1 MEQPPA
7 PKPPMPRWFWVTLGL
22 MVLAMFTSLVAAML
36 LPTPVTSPHVAEG
49 VAEKNHPS
57 PFPAH
62 TIPSPSMVATE
73 FPDVPE
79 TAATLPSATTVSASA
94 DTSASL
100 APVSPTQTGA
110 SASKTDNAAS
120 TLHWKSNSKAPLY
133 SEVKGPKLAI
143 LIDDMGLDGPLSR
156 EAVKLPRG
164 VSYSF
169 FSFGPSSD
177 ELARQAFE
185 EGHEILIHVPM
196 EPLPHKDVKLNPGPE
211 TLEVG
216 DTPDDILTKLN
227 HHLNSLGDIAV
238 GINNHMGSRFTAW
251 PEGMRVV
258 MQQLD
263 KQGYLFLD
271 SLTITPTATHAVAQ
285 GLSLPVMRRDV
296 FLDHDDNPEVINQQ
310 LNHAVAV
317 AQKQGFAIA
326 IGHPLS
332 NTLAVLESR
341 LPTLSGVTLVPVT
354 VGLQSKQ

>member
-1 MEQPPA
+1 
-7 PKPPMPRWFWVTLGL
+7 
-22 MVLAMFTSLVAAML
+22 VA
-36 LPTPVTSPHVAEG
+36 TEKTHPV
-49 VAEKNHPS
+49 
-57 PFPAH
+57 FPAH
-62 TIPSPSMVATE
+62 AIPSPSMVATE

-79 TAATLPSATTVSASA
+79 TAAVTPSVPTVSVPA
-94 DTSASL
+94 DTSASIT
-100 APVSPTQTGA
+100 PVSATQTDVFA
-110 SASKTDNAAS
+110 PKTDTSASG
-120 TLHWKSNSKAPLY
+120 LHWKTNSKASLY
-133 SEVKGPKLAI
+133 SDVKGPKLAI

-177 ELARQAFE
+177 ELAHQAFE

-216 DTPDDILTKLN
+216 DTPDDILTKLD
-227 HHLNSLGDIAV
+227 HHLASLGDIAV

-271 SLTITPTATHAVAQ
+271 SLTITPTATHAAAQ

-296 FLDHDDNPEVINQQ
+296 FLDHDDNPATINRQ
-310 LNHAVAV
+310 LDHALAL
-317 AQKQGFAIA
+317 ARKQGFVIA

-341 LPTLSGVTLVPVT
+341 LPTLNGVALVPIT
-354 VGLQSKQ
+354 IGLQNK

>member
-1 MEQPPA
+1 M
-7 PKPPMPRWFWVTLGL
+7 L
-22 MVLAMFTSLVAAML
+22 LAAITSLVAALL
-36 LPTPVTSPHVAEG
+36 LPTPVTSPRVAEG
-49 VAEKNHPS
+49 ALEKAHTMPT

-62 TIPSPSMVATE
+62 AIPSPSMVATE

-79 TAATLPSATTVSASA
+79 TAAALSSVTTVSIPA
-94 DTSASL
+94 DTSASTVS
-100 APVSPTQTGA
+100 VSPTETGKNVPESATVAPVLHYQT
-110 SASKTDNAAS
+110 
-120 TLHWKSNSKAPLY
+120 NSKAPLY
-133 SEVKGPKLAI
+133 DNVKGPKLAI

-156 EAVKLPRG
+156 EALQLPRG

-177 ELARQAFE
+177 ELAHQAFE
-185 EGHEILIHVPM
+185 DGHEILIHVPM

-216 DTPDDILTKLN
+216 DAPDDILTKLE
-227 HHLNSLGDIAV
+227 HHLQGLGDIAV

-271 SLTITPTATHAVAQ
+271 SLTITPTATHAAAQ

-296 FLDHDDNPEVINQQ
+296 FLDHDGDPATINRQ
-310 LNHAVAV
+310 LDHAVAV
-317 AQKQGFAIA
+317 AKKQGFAIA

-341 LPTLSGVTLVPVT
+341 LPQLSGVTLVPVT
-354 VGLQSKQ
+354 VGLQSK